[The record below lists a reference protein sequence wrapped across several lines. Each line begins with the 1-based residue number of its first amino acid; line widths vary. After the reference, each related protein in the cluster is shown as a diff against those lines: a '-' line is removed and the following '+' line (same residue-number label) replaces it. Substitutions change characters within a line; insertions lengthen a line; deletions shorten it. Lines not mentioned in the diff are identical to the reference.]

1 RGVVDVARGIV
12 AEQGLEALSRAM
24 VAARAGVAAPSLYKH
39 VASLAE
45 LRSRV
50 AARILAEMTEVTTAA
65 VLGLAGDAAIA
76 ALMRR
81 LRGYGVEH
89 PARYLAVPPDP
100 VHDPALAQPATR
112 FIEVFLA
119 VLHGYGLHGAA
130 AVHAT
135 RCLRVRVHG
144 SVAIESRGGFA
155 LAEDPAETYEHLTQ
169 MSRASLPRRC
179 PAAVHDHRRRR
190 CPPPRP
196 ASARAPPPWRRPA
209 RRSSPTQ
216 PCGPG

>member
-1 RGVVDVARGIV
+1 MPRAGLSTDGVVDVALAV
-12 AEQGLEALSRAM
+12 VDEQGPEALSLSV

-50 AARILAEMTEVTTAA
+50 AARVLAEMTDVATTA
-65 VLGLAGDAAIA
+65 VLGLSGDAAIA

-100 VHDPALAQPATR
+100 MHVPDLAQPAAR

-119 VLHGYGLHGAA
+119 VLRGYGLHDAA
-130 AVHAT
+130 AIHAT
-135 RCLRVRVHG
+135 RCLRVIVHG
-144 SVAIESRGGFA
+144 FVSIESSGGFG
-155 LAEDPAETYEHLTQ
+155 LAEDPAETYEQLIQ
-169 MSRASLPRRC
+169 MYLASLPR
-179 PAAVHDHRRRR
+179 H
-190 CPPPRP
+190 
-196 ASARAPPPWRRPA
+196 
-209 RRSSPTQ
+209 
-216 PCGPG
+216 